1 MMGSPSDA
9 IKGAV
14 SGTGFLVGLI
24 MVLLG
29 LGVFALYAFRRYK
42 KYVLHIYIFIY
53 TILNEYRMNT
63 DSNDSNTDL
72 CVAYRFVLFD

>member
-1 MMGSPSDA
+1 MNTHYFLYVTDSYSNGHNNMMGSPSDA

-42 KYVLHIYIFIY
+42 KYVLYMCTFIY
-53 TILNEYRMNT
+53 SILNEFR
-63 DSNDSNTDL
+63 
-72 CVAYRFVLFD
+72 

>member
-1 MMGSPSDA
+1 MYVTDSYSNGHNNMMGSPSDA

-42 KYVLHIYIFIY
+42 KYVLYMYIFIY
-53 TILNEYRMNT
+53 TILNENRYEH
-63 DSNDSNTDL
+63 
-72 CVAYRFVLFD
+72 